1 MSDPELS
8 EDDDELLVFI
18 HVEFCKEISK
28 NELVNLNE
36 LQSLHNHGSSEL
48 HRTL

>member
-8 EDDDELLVFI
+8 EDDDELLVFT

-28 NELVNLNE
+28 NELVRE
-36 LQSLHNHGSSEL
+36 IHVTQYKVSKA
-48 HRTL
+48 